1 MLTVAVAVWMM
12 TTSSTLLLQLSTSSL
27 FDSNFNLLLSLSLVL
42 ALALTLTLALRF
54 EDLLKSFF
62 AEEERDLSCDKC
74 KQPGARAKVR
84 LIFHKITIPYTLQ
97 RTAHYYT
104 YLQYCFYCD
113 KILR

>member
-1 MLTVAVAVWMM
+1 MELNKDDVDSC
-12 TTSSTLLLQLSTSSL
+12 SSSVDDVVIIPSSP
-27 FDSNFNLLLSLSLVL
+27 DEIMPQQQQQQPQPQ
-42 ALALTLTLALRF
+42 TQPQPHALRF

-97 RTAHYYT
+97 LLHIFA
-104 YLQYCFYCD
+104 
-113 KILR
+113 ILFLL